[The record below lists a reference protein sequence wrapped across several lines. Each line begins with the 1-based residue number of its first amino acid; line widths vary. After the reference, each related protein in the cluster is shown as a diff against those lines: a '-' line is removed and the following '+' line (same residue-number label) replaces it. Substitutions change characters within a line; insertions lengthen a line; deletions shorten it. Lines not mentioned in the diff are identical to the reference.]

1 MMQQPWPTE
10 HEDYLRELASCGGL
24 SREEMANL
32 LNGRFGT
39 SYTRNSVI
47 GKCGRLGLC
56 SPMPKR
62 RGKNK
67 RPVAASTRAVERP
80 ATIRAGRGAGNAPEP
95 CPLECSDTRPRPEY
109 GRFKLLDLREGD
121 CRWPAGYGPYLFC
134 GRPICAGS
142 SYCAE
147 HYAASTRLPYRWEA
161 RA

>member
-1 MMQQPWPTE
+1 MIDLWPTE
-10 HEDYLRELASCGGL
+10 HCDYLRELAADSNR
-24 SREEMANL
+24 SRAEMTDM
-32 LNGRFGT
+32 LNEKFGT

-62 RGKNK
+62 RGNAAQPK
-67 RPVAASTRAVERP
+67 RIRAVKSPALQVAAPPVAEVV
-80 ATIRAGRGAGNAPEP
+80 
-95 CPLECSDTRPRPEY
+95 DTRPRPEY